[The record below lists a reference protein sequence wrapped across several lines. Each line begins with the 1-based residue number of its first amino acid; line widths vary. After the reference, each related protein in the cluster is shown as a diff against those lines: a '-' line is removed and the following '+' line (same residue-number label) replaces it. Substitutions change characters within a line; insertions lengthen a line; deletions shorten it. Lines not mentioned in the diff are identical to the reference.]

1 MATITEGRG
10 TTHGDGHAAHGH
22 GQGHSPHLAHH
33 FDSLGQQKEA
43 ATLGMWS
50 FLVTEIMLFG
60 GIFMAYI
67 VYRWAFP
74 EIWEAAA
81 PTLNT
86 PLATINT
93 IVLLV
98 SSLTVALAVHAAEE
112 GKKRQVIT
120 LLLATIVLGFAF
132 LGIKG
137 YEYAEKFS
145 HCNGYVD
152 PLAWATGGAL
162 REEAEC
168 LVPGRAFLFP
178 EGHGEA
184 AHGGEATH
192 SEAAPAEPTGGVAD
206 AQPNR
211 AEGGATTTLRA
222 NATPH
227 QLFYLLYFMATGLHA
242 VHMVVGITLMSVLTW
257 MAATNKFTPE
267 WFTPVEN
274 GGLYW
279 HLIDIVWVFLFP
291 LFYLV

>member
-1 MATITEGRG
+1 MATISEGRG
-10 TTHGDGHAAHGH
+10 AAQEAHGGHGAAHGH
-22 GQGHSPHLAHH
+22 GQSPHLAHH
-33 FDSLGQQKEA
+33 FDSMGQQKEA
-43 ATLGMWS
+43 ATLGMWA

-60 GIFMAYI
+60 GIFLAYI
-67 VYRWAFP
+67 AYRWAFP

-93 IVLLV
+93 VVLLV
-98 SSLTVALAVHAAEE
+98 SSLTVAMAVHAAEA
-112 GKKRQVIT
+112 GNKRQLIT
-120 LLLATIVLGFAF
+120 LLLATIVCGFGF

-145 HCNGYVD
+145 HCNGYIN
-152 PLAWATGGAL
+152 PLAWATNGA
-162 REEAEC
+162 RRDEAEC
-168 LVPGRAFLFP
+168 LVPGKAFLFP
-178 EGHGEA
+178 EEHGATGAEA
-184 AHGGEATH
+184 EAGGEPTQA
-192 SEAAPAEPTGGVAD
+192 TGGVAD
-206 AQPNR
+206 SETNGYQ
-211 AEGGATTTLRA
+211 GGSTSTLRS

-227 QLFYLLYFMATGLHA
+227 QLFYLLYFCATGLHA

-257 MAATNKFTPE
+257 MAARNKFTPE

-279 HLIDIVWVFLFP
+279 HLIDIIWVFLFP